1 MEEYIEILV
10 VSGVTSCESSTEL
23 TYKLSLKFVI
33 GLIQLI
39 KSFRG
44 LKLVTIQM
52 NSLIPFA
59 GDFAD
64 LLFTN
69 FFNNPSFFS
78 LLI

>member
-10 VSGVTSCESSTEL
+10 VSRVTSCESLTEL
-23 TYKLSLKFVI
+23 TYELSLKFVI
-33 GLIQLI
+33 DLIQLI

-64 LLFTN
+64 
-69 FFNNPSFFS
+69 
-78 LLI
+78 